1 MSDPL
6 FTLLMPTNYR
16 PDVIGYAIQSVLDQ
30 TEGDFE
36 LFVVGDGAKQGTADV
51 VLGFADPRVR
61 WFEFEK
67 APGIGYPNRNRALR
81 ESRGRLVA
89 FPADDNLMLP
99 DHLAK
104 MARVFEDPGAMW
116 AYATAFWVS
125 NDGIAALELINFDL
139 ADERADLRASKYV
152 VPAEGVVYRASALPT
167 REAWPEDMLS
177 AGDTALWNRI
187 IDAQGEASMR
197 RVPEATS
204 MHFSALRKGH
214 PRDSW
219 SQLLLAYLMVAD
231 RAAWWPAILKPPIPE
246 GETEQA
252 VYARLIRQP
261 GWTEA
266 ARLAAQDVVNRIALN
281 HLSPRIRPAPE
292 ESNEGLKIAE
302 LQREL
307 QQLQTQSIEG
317 SRKIAELHRE
327 LENARKQSTE
337 SSREIAGLQHELLR
351 VRQHSVAQAKALV
364 RINQSTSWRV
374 TLPLR
379 ALGRLLRR
387 RKP

>member
-1 MSDPL
+1 
-6 FTLLMPTNYR
+6 MPTNYR

-36 LFVVGDGAKQGTADV
+36 LFVVGDGAKEGTKEAV
-51 VLGFADPRVR
+51 RGFADPRIR
-61 WFEFEK
+61 WFDFEK

-81 ESRGRLVA
+81 ESRGRLIA
-89 FPADDNLMLP
+89 FAADDNLMLP
-99 DHLAK
+99 DHLAR
-104 MARVFEDPGAMW
+104 MARVFEDSAAMW

-125 NDGIAALELINFDL
+125 NDGIAAPELINFDF

-167 REAWPEDMLS
+167 RAAWPEDMLS

-187 IDAQGEASMR
+187 IDAKGEASMR

-204 MHFSALRKGH
+204 LHFSALRKGH

-231 RAAWWPAILKPPIPE
+231 RAAWWPAILKPPIPD

-261 GWTEA
+261 GWTDA

-281 HLSPRIRPAPE
+281 HLAPRIRPAPE
-292 ESNEGLKIAE
+292 ESNEGLTIANLQRDLAQTRKETANLRRDLETLAE
-302 LQREL
+302 LRRDL
-307 QQLQTQSIEG
+307 
-317 SRKIAELHRE
+317 RA
-327 LENARKQSTE
+327 ARKQNAT
-337 SSREIAGLQHELLR
+337 
-351 VRQHSVAQAKALV
+351 QAKSLG
-364 RINQSTSWRV
+364 RIEQSTSWRV
-374 TLPLR
+374 TRPLR

-387 RKP
+387 RKT